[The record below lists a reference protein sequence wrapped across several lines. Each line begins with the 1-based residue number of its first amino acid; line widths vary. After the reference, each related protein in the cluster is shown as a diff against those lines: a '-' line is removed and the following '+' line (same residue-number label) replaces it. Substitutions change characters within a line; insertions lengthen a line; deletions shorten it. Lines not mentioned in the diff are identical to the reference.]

1 MIYFIPSHTLVETIS
16 QSVCIEGMDGINTE
30 ICEQFN
36 GFLQCIK
43 YTGSH
48 LSQEHF
54 MFFVQFFCTYSIS
67 RRVKNTKSRLL

>member
-1 MIYFIPSHTLVETIS
+1 MSVETTSS
-16 QSVCIEGMDGINTE
+16 QFCIEGLEGVNTE

-43 YTGSH
+43 YTSSH

-54 MFFVQFFCTYSIS
+54 MFFVQFLYIFN
-67 RRVKNTKSRLL
+67 KQKSGKYRWLASMAFASQK